1 MRRVNSLEKTD
12 TGKDWGQEEKGTTE
26 DEMAGWHHRLD
37 GHEFGWTLGVGDG
50 QGSLVC
56 CSSWGYGEL
65 DTTEWLNWLSAC
77 SKRIFFIE
85 KWLICQRG
93 KSKNSLCIEAKHMA
107 TTWKQVKK
115 VITSVTIAIRTLKL
129 SVLPLAYKN
138 NEGWEKSI
146 VNILMIL
153 IELFITL
160 FCL

>member
-1 MRRVNSLEKTD
+1 MQKKWRHVYSYSEIIHIYVYWTNRESQKSL
-12 TGKDWGQEEKGTTE
+12 
-26 DEMAGWHHRLD
+26 L
-37 GHEFGWTLGVGDG
+37 WTQLLQFCPDSFETNFHLHIVSYLLWIDF
-50 QGSLVC
+50 
-56 CSSWGYGEL
+56 WKFNEP
-65 DTTEWLNWLSAC
+65 SAY

-93 KSKNSLCIEAKHMA
+93 KSKNSVCMEAKHMA

-138 NEGWEKSI
+138 NEGWENSI

-153 IELFITL
+153 IQLL
-160 FCL
+160 